1 MSGKPSSKSPA
12 PKKDETPPP
21 LPSKP
26 VEATKAKP
34 SFVPRSAARKI
45 AAKPGAAAAAA
56 KKPQPEELHL

>member
-1 MSGKPSSKSPA
+1 VV
-12 PKKDETPPP
+12 KDETPPP

-45 AAKPGAAAAAA
+45 AAKP
-56 KKPQPEELHL
+56 KEQLQKQKEQKEELHL